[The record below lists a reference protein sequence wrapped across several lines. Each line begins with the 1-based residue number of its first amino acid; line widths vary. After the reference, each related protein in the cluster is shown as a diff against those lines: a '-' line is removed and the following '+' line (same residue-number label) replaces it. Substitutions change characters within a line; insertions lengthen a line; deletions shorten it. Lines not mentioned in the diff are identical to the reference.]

1 MATNI
6 DVSID
11 IEATTPS
18 LIKDIKMTDSV
29 TNLESG
35 DSTSPEGGSPPSSMD
50 ESMDEAPVPKGCGIG
65 VFGYEGVPNGAMETV
80 DPKVS

>member
-6 DVSID
+6 DVTIA
-11 IEATTPS
+11 IETAPPS
-18 LIKDIKMTDSV
+18 PIKDIKMTDSV

-50 ESMDEAPVPKGCGIG
+50 EGMDEGPVPKGCGIG
-65 VFGYEGVPNGAMETV
+65 VFGYEGIPNGAAETV